1 MSITESAIELIRIV
15 NEICQEK
22 DLDIKEII
30 ENKDYEF
37 YEIWKE
43 AGRRFDDIKQ
53 PIDDDCSCKK
63 CKKNEANIKD
73 LELLL
78 DRKKKDW
85 DGKGN
90 LVQDAVIIGLDMALT
105 MMK

>member
-1 MSITESAIELIRIV
+1 MSITESAIELIGIV

-43 AGRRFDDIKQ
+43 AGRIFDDIKK

-63 CKKNEANIKD
+63 CKKHEANIKD
-73 LELLL
+73 IELLFN
-78 DRKKKDW
+78 RKKKDW

-90 LVQDAVIIGLDMALT
+90 LIKDGVVIGLDMALT
-105 MMK
+105 MLR